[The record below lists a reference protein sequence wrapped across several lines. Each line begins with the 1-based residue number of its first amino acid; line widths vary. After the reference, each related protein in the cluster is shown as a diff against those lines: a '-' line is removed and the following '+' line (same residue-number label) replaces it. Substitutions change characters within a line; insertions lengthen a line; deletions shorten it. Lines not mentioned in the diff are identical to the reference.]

1 MKASKG
7 FYFLFAVLAIL
18 IGLYPLTYILTDFHS
33 GYMEG
38 KNREIIIYAVWKISF
53 YIHILF
59 GGIALLIGWSQFSE
73 KFRLKN
79 MQMHRV
85 IGKIYVV
92 SALLSALSGIYI
104 GYFAMGGIIAAT
116 GFVSLGFIW
125 FYTTLKAYLDIRTKN
140 IFEHEKMMIYS
151 YAACFT
157 AVTLRLWL
165 PFLKIV
171 FNDFETAYQVVAWWA
186 WVPNLVVA
194 YYIISNKK

>member
-1 MKASKG
+1 MKISNG
-7 FYFLFAVLAIL
+7 FYFLFAVLAIS
-18 IGLYPLTYILTDFHS
+18 IGLYPLKYILMDAQS
-33 GYMEG
+33 GFMNG
-38 KNREIIIYAVWKISF
+38 KNQELITDIIWKINF
-53 YIHILF
+53 YIHIIF
-59 GGIALLIGWSQFSE
+59 GGIALIIGWSQFS
-73 KFRLKN
+73 KKLRLKHI
-79 MQMHRV
+79 QWHRV
-85 IGKIYVV
+85 IGKIYVISV
-92 SALLSALSGIYI
+92 LLSALSGIYI
-104 GYFAMGGIIAAT
+104 GFFAMGGIIAAT

-194 YYIISNKK
+194 YYIISKKK